1 MERSKIMIPIFDGE
15 DYGMWKQRITM
26 FLRYKECEIVTTRK
40 TETDSEDWD
49 KKDLKAINIIY
60 SAITNR
66 QLEYIR
72 EEKTAYGI
80 EKKFDEMYLKEST
93 ALQIVC
99 RRRLEKIRLDNYS
112 DSASFFNDFE
122 KLINELKCAGA
133 QVSGREK
140 LNYML
145 NTLPEEY
152 SYIADIIDVLKEENQ
167 TVAYVKNKIEIAE
180 KKNKSNRGEMQT
192 NAFSA
197 RKEGCFR
204 CGRVGHFVRECQNGV
219 QAGSNNRFQHVGQ
232 HVVAAEEEE
241 TKEIRAGDVEISIV
255 NQQPARA
262 SVTTGILQIL
272 WTDDG
277 DKDVAALATMYI
289 AEVPNEPSISQRS
302 FHRMF

>member
-112 DSASFFNDFE
+112 DSASSFSDFE

-277 DKDVAALATMYI
+277 DKDMAALTTMYI

>member
-1 MERSKIMIPIFDGE
+1 MIPIFDGE

-112 DSASFFNDFE
+112 DSASSFSDFE

-152 SYIADIIDVLKEENQ
+152 SYIAEIIDVLKEENQ

-277 DKDVAALATMYI
+277 DKDMAALTTMYI

>member
-112 DSASFFNDFE
+112 DSASSFSDFE

-145 NTLPEEY
+145 NTLPEGY

-167 TVAYVKNKIEIAE
+167 TVAYVKDKIKIAE

-197 RKEGCFR
+197 KKEGCFR
-204 CGRVGHFVRECQNGV
+204 CGRVGHFGRECQNGV
-219 QAGSNNRFQHVGQ
+219 EAGNS
-232 HVVAAEEEE
+232 
-241 TKEIRAGDVEISIV
+241 ISFWLGSTRGRSRGGG
-255 NQQPARA
+255 NKGNTSRGHGNFHRQ
-262 SVTTGILQIL
+262 STTG
-272 WTDDG
+272 TSECHDRHTSNPMD
-277 DKDVAALATMYI
+277 
-289 AEVPNEPSISQRS
+289 R
-302 FHRMF
+302 